1 MKLILDTLERARLA
15 ANFSD
20 AITLADAIA
29 DLDALGDALTAR
41 GLTLA
46 EVPDALAPS
55 GLLDAVQALYLACGD
70 EDSEEA
76 EAVASLPSGLND
88 ALADV
93 IRYGS
98 DL

>member
-15 ANFSD
+15 ASPSD
-20 AITLADAIA
+20 AIALADAIA
-29 DLDALGDALTAR
+29 DLGTLADDMAMR

-46 EVPDALAPS
+46 DVPDALAPS